1 MIRIAVV
8 EDNQDLLDDVLFNL
22 ERVGYRVEGYPHAA
36 AFDANMERFSP
47 HVVVLDIGL
56 PDEDGLSIAA
66 RLRQRHPNLGIVMLT
81 ARTTLNDRIT
91 GHRQGADNY
100 LCKPVA
106 MEELIAVIEA
116 RTRGPLPEM
125 APSRHWQ
132 FDTSQLCLNTP
143 DNQSIT
149 LTSAEAVLI
158 RLLASSSGQQAHRAD
173 IVEALGA
180 DYLTY
185 DPRRLEA
192 IVSRLRRKIAGCLPD
207 ANPLRAMRNQG
218 YVFLEPLILL

>member
-8 EDNQDLLDDVLFNL
+8 EDNQDLL
-22 ERVGYRVEGYPHAA
+22 
-36 AFDANMERFSP
+36 
-47 HVVVLDIGL
+47 
-56 PDEDGLSIAA
+56 DEDGLSIAA

-81 ARTTLNDRIT
+81 AQITLNDRIT

-125 APSRHWQ
+125 APSRYWQ
-132 FDTSQLCLNTP
+132 FDTSQLCLNTS

-158 RLLASSSGQQAHRAD
+158 RRLASSSGQQAHRAD
-173 IVEALGA
+173 IVEALGSGSSPA
-180 DYLTY
+180 S
-185 DPRRLEA
+185 P
-192 IVSRLRRKIAGCLPD
+192 G
-207 ANPLRAMRNQG
+207 
-218 YVFLEPLILL
+218 